1 MTEKPIYAI
10 SVFTG
15 EIKGYV
21 KFSEELENNR
31 IKIDLFITGLH
42 LITNCFIVSS
52 LFSLKK
58 PCFALSSPNKL
69 LLKSHNI
76 WPLSHRSTC
85 GLAVATAPISA
96 LLR

>member
-42 LITNCFIVSS
+42 PNALHGFHVHEAGDLTDKCTSMCAHFISV
-52 LFSLKK
+52 
-58 PCFALSSPNKL
+58 N
-69 LLKSHNI
+69 
-76 WPLSHRSTC
+76 
-85 GLAVATAPISA
+85 
-96 LLR
+96 

>member
-31 IKIDLFITGLH
+31 IKIDLVVHFTDF
-42 LITNCFIVSS
+42 TCM
-52 LFSLKK
+52 
-58 PCFALSSPNKL
+58 KL
-69 LLKSHNI
+69 AI
-76 WPLSHRSTC
+76 
-85 GLAVATAPISA
+85 
-96 LLR
+96 